1 MKMIFSILFDRPV
14 KGFADKFDIK
24 TITFTQENK
33 KTTSASADI
42 THVTEDETQPCT
54 LHFHLIVDM
63 PSDTTGITNID
74 MMEGDHTTSEN
85 TLPKPVI
92 IQDIRFEQN
101 DTNPNVEWDFSNYV
115 FHQETA
121 ISQFKTVSTHVCIEF
136 DFDADI
142 AGYDPKR
149 IDLLGLAKDAAIREL
164 ISELQSET
172 ENDYNKVRIVSLSK
186 ESCIGE

>member
-1 MKMIFSILFDRPV
+1 MRMIFSIIFDRPV

-24 TITFTQENK
+24 TITFTQEK

-54 LHFHLIVDM
+54 LHFHLLVDM
-63 PSDTTGITNID
+63 PSDTTSITNID
-74 MMEGDHTTSEN
+74 MIEGDHTTSEN
-85 TLPKPVI
+85 TLPKPVT
-92 IQDIRFEQN
+92 IQDIQFEQN

-121 ISQFKTVSTHVCIEF
+121 ISQFKTVSTHIRIEF

-149 IDLLGLAKDAAIREL
+149 INLLGLAKDAAIREL
-164 ISELQSET
+164 ISELSEN
-172 ENDYNKVRIVSLSK
+172 ENDYSKVKIIALSK